1 MILQLHITIDM
12 PFKSKKQRDFLKINE
27 PEVYNKWKGKYGVK
41 PRKGGGT
48 LKKGKSRGRKK

>member
-1 MILQLHITIDM
+1 MH
-12 PFKSKKQRDFLKINE
+12 FKSKKQRDFLKINE